1 MQSVRCVANLLISAA
16 SPNAR
21 LSSDSDACH
30 IHERRDIAGADKIP
44 QGRVARSRSSSKSRQ
59 GEGVGSYTIDTSGQI
74 AAFGQRFTA
83 LVTAGIQE
91 STTQDSL
98 EAFVS
103 MATVLLHCQ
112 EAALLRRSKTWCAS

>member
-1 MQSVRCVANLLISAA
+1 MQIVRCVANLLISAA

-30 IHERRDIAGADKIP
+30 IHERRDIVGADEMP
-44 QGRVARSRSSSKSRQ
+44 QGRVARSRSSSRQ
-59 GEGVGSYTIDTSGQI
+59 GEGVGSYTIDNRGQI

-103 MATVLLHCQ
+103 MATALLHCQ